1 VDKQARAD
9 SPEHGFRVGGCAKGV
24 GMIAPYLAT
33 MLAFVTTDA
42 VVAERDLRRLAREH
56 LASRFNSL
64 TVDDC
69 SSTNDTVLLFA
80 SGAAG
85 GAAVAPGSEA
95 WGRLSEAVAEVGESL
110 VRQLA
115 ADAEGGTHV
124 LIVEV
129 SGADAD
135 QDARIIAKAVAN
147 SPLVKTAVFG
157 ADPNPGRVLQ
167 AVGASGVAVDPS
179 ALDVW
184 FGDAQLASAGV
195 IAPEYF
201 LGGPLADVAR
211 SHMHDPD
218 VRIRVR
224 VGGGRGTSR
233 ALGCD
238 LSYDYV
244 KINGEYTT

>member
-1 VDKQARAD
+1 
-9 SPEHGFRVGGCAKGV
+9 
-24 GMIAPYLAT
+24 
-33 MLAFVTTDA
+33 
-42 VVAERDLRRLAREH
+42 
-56 LASRFNSL
+56 
-64 TVDDC
+64 
-69 SSTNDTVLLFA
+69 
-80 SGAAG
+80 
-85 GAAVAPGSEA
+85 
-95 WGRLSEAVAEVGESL
+95 
-110 VRQLA
+110 
-115 ADAEGGTHV
+115 
-124 LIVEV
+124 
-129 SGADAD
+129 
-135 QDARIIAKAVAN
+135 
-147 SPLVKTAVFG
+147 
-157 ADPNPGRVLQ
+157 
-167 AVGASGVAVDPS
+167 
-179 ALDVW
+179 VW